1 MIIKTSHNITRY
13 CRFVK
18 ANKVY
23 YILYGKYTK
32 NNSEILSDAKSIN
45 LSELYNAIIKVEKTD
60 KCPAC
65 HTPLKNVVIN
75 PFENAKA
82 ELDKLKKIED
92 AKKRL

>member
-1 MIIKTSHNITRY
+1 M
-13 CRFVK
+13 
-18 ANKVY
+18 
-23 YILYGKYTK
+23 
-32 NNSEILSDAKSIN
+32 
-45 LSELYNAIIKVEKTD
+45 SELYNAIIKVEKTD

-92 AKKRL
+92 AKKRLRKMHLPLYIYMKNTQDNR